1 LKKNRIAVALA
12 ALLAVPAFS
21 QQPPAPAPAGETIE
35 VQITNL
41 DVVVTD
47 SKGKRATGL
56 TKDDLEVYENGQ
68 KREITNLSE
77 VGVASTTGAEVVQ
90 PAPRRILLIVDNST
104 IALGARRKIFDAT
117 RATLDKLLVRSSD
130 RIAIATISHSIKQRL
145 GWTSDRAEIDAALK
159 AVEKD
164 AILPNSD
171 LAEFE
176 HLLDQIKSDADVVA
190 NAMGPLTQTTLDE
203 NGNPSTT
210 PIAGSSNN
218 KTGRGGVGAP
228 PVNFQVVV
236 ARARGYAHT
245 ATNETKQTLSALN
258 AAMTAFAAVPGGRKI
273 IILAGGQLPLNA
285 GDAIFQRIES
295 LRSELE
301 MGGHR
306 GFVGTRT
313 ATTMTQNPAFDI
325 APMVD
330 ALAANARLK
339 GVAIYAVNPEF
350 GDRGSHGASSR
361 GPGDNIAE
369 FAVLN
374 SKLDGYDRL
383 TSLTGGTAMIG
394 GPADMA
400 LTEIQSDLSS
410 YYSLAYRS
418 SGPLTPKSQIL
429 VKAKNGLKTRSVI
442 ASGAISRDWEVS
454 DQVLANHTVDPVNPL
469 GISVAMD
476 APVMDGDRKTIP
488 LRIMIPVDS
497 LKMIKDGGEYE
508 AGFSVFVSIGDEGG
522 NGSDPNRQE
531 QTFRWPENVVAQV
544 KGKTIGFAVN
554 VGVEPG
560 RDRISVGVLDQFS
573 GVAGYQRVM
582 VQ

>member
-1 LKKNRIAVALA
+1 LHKNTLAVALA
-12 ALLAVPAFS
+12 ALLAMPAFS
-21 QQPPAPAPAGETIE
+21 QQTPAPPPAGETIE

-47 SKGKRATGL
+47 SKGKRVAGI
-56 TKDDLEVYENGQ
+56 TKDDLEVFENGQ

-77 VGVASTTGAEVVQ
+77 IGVASTTGAEVVQ

-104 IALGARRKIFDAT
+104 IGLSARRKIFDAT

-164 AILPNSD
+164 AILPNPD
-171 LAEFE
+171 LAELE
-176 HLLDQIKSDADVVA
+176 QWIQQIKSDADSVA
-190 NAMGPLTQTTLDE
+190 NSMGPTTTTTLDPD
-203 NGNPSTT
+203 GNPTT
-210 PIAGSSNN
+210 NPNPGSSNN
-218 KTGRGGVGAP
+218 VSNRGGSNRP
-228 PVNFQVVV
+228 PVNFQVLVQ
-236 ARARGYAHT
+236 RARGYAQT
-245 ATNETKQTLSALN
+245 GTNETKQTLAALN

-273 IILAGGQLPLNA
+273 IILAGGELPLNS
-285 GDAIFQRIES
+285 GDAVFQRIES

-301 MGGHR
+301 MSGHK

-313 ATTMTQNPAFDI
+313 ASTMQNSAFDVT
-325 APMVD
+325 PMVD
-330 ALAANARLK
+330 ALAASARLK

-350 GDRGSHGASSR
+350 GDRSSR
-361 GPGDNIAE
+361 SAANSNGPGDNIAE
-369 FAVLN
+369 FAAMN
-374 SKLDGYDRL
+374 SKLDGYNRL

-394 GPADMA
+394 RPADMA
-400 LTEIQSDLSS
+400 FTEIQTDLSS

-429 VKAKNGLKTRSVI
+429 VKAKNGLKARAVI
-442 ASGAISRDWEVS
+442 ASGAVSRDWEVS
-454 DQVLANHTVDPVNPL
+454 DQVLANHTAEPVNPL

-476 APVMDGDRKTIP
+476 APVMDGDKKTIP
-488 LRIMIPVDS
+488 LKIMIPVDS
-497 LKMIKDGGEYE
+497 LKMVKDGGEYA
-508 AGFSVFVSIGDEGG
+508 AGFSVFVSIGDAGG

-560 RDRISVGVLDQFS
+560 RDRISVGVLVRFS